1 MRAVLSVLLLCALG
15 APSHAQF
22 YKDKTLTLL
31 VNYGAGGNA
40 DTEARVFQHYLTK
53 YIDGHPSVIIENE
66 PGAGGFKAM
75 NSLGLGL
82 GGRNDGMRAG
92 YFTVGAVGPIVEDP
106 ALKVKI
112 YDFDIVA
119 GLGGWNVTYG
129 RKDIAPGLNTPW
141 DLSKLKHLY
150 VGGYAKASS
159 FDTRLRMALDIF
171 KVPYTMVTGFPATAD
186 INKAM
191 VQNELNFSGS
201 SMPGY
206 ETQVVPQII
215 KTGLG
220 IPVFQYPIIGKD
232 GQTTGNPDL
241 EKQGIPTFDEV
252 YEKDFGKK
260 PAGVEYQA
268 LLLLSD
274 IGTQL
279 QRGIV
284 LPKGSPPEALKALRD
299 GVARTAAD
307 PQFVADYHKVTGDTP
322 DIVSPEELQPV
333 FQRMRTIDPA
343 IKDAMRKS
351 IGD

>member
-1 MRAVLSVLLLCALG
+1 MRRLLCVLLLCAFG
-15 APSHAQF
+15 SPSHAQF
-22 YKDKTLTLL
+22 YKNKTLTLL

-40 DTEARVFQHYLTK
+40 DTEVRVFQHYLPK
-53 YIDGHPSVIIENE
+53 YIAGHPSVIIENE

-75 NSLGLGL
+75 NTLGLGI
-82 GGRNDGMRAG
+82 GSRNDGLTAG
-92 YFTVGAVGPIVEDP
+92 YFTIGAVGPIVDDP

-112 YDFDIVA
+112 YDFIVIA

-129 RKDIAPGLNTPW
+129 RKDIAPGLHTPF
-141 DLSKLKHLY
+141 DLSKLQHLY

-215 KTGLG
+215 ETGIG
-220 IPVFQYPIIGKD
+220 IAVFQYPIIGKD
-232 GQTTGNPDL
+232 GQTTGNPAL
-241 EKQGIPTFDEV
+241 EAKGIPTFDEI

-284 LPKGSPPEALKALRD
+284 LPKGSPPEAAQALRD
-299 GVARTAAD
+299 GVAKTAAD
-307 PQFVADYHKVTGDTP
+307 PEFIAEYRKVTGDLPNLVTS
-322 DIVSPEELQPV
+322 DELQPV
-333 FQRMRTIDPA
+333 FERMRTIDPA
-343 IKDAMRKS
+343 IKDAMKAS